1 MLWVERSLLDAI
13 ESPSHGISHSLTS
26 AYNPL
31 SARIT
36 RATRSSPQPC
46 NSLSI
51 SQQALLAVIWRVNQD
66 SVECVLELW
75 CQIRWPVAVVLD
87 KAF

>member
-1 MLWVERSLLDAI
+1 M
-13 ESPSHGISHSLTS
+13 S
-26 AYNPL
+26 AAVDSDKHNP
-31 SARIT
+31 T
-36 RATRSSPQPC
+36 
-46 NSLSI
+46 